1 MNLKKLTAMALAFT
15 MVISANAF
23 AANNSSDEEETK
35 VVITYDE
42 AVERAI
48 KNTTSIASIDD
59 AVELMEKNK
68 EALLQALKDIILM

>member
-1 MNLKKLTAMALAFT
+1 MALAFT

-23 AANNSSDEEETK
+23 AANSSSSEEETK
-35 VVITYDE
+35 VVITYDD

-59 AVELMEKNK
+59 AV
-68 EALLQALKDIILM
+68 

>member
-1 MNLKKLTAMALAFT
+1 MLLLPTVLLIKKKQ
-15 MVISANAF
+15 
-23 AANNSSDEEETK
+23 K

-59 AVELMEKNK
+59 AVDLYGKRIK
-68 EALLQALKDIILM
+68 RLFLQTLKGFILM